1 LLQDFCHKLDP
12 EKVAL
17 GRVSQCA
24 NDGMLLFVTPIEEM
38 LAFVKSVL
46 GNVFKVIVCMIS
58 SHWKH
63 LRLNLRQVGR
73 IAGKNDCLET
83 SVLGSKFSNPVAHA
97 DSILVTAS
105 IVKTIND
112 NDRVFSFAVLE
123 SNVNRV
129 PKFVLEGNGIR
140 RTERIVVCL
149 LQRVQEVGV
158 ANVYAEKLS
167 REIFCE
173 SYRSAF
179 LRKVGFYSKD

>member
-1 LLQDFCHKLDP
+1 
-12 EKVAL
+12 
-17 GRVSQCA
+17 
-24 NDGMLLFVTPIEEM
+24 
-38 LAFVKSVL
+38 
-46 GNVFKVIVCMIS
+46 VCMIT

-63 LRLNLRQVGR
+63 FRLTLRQVGR
-73 IAGKNDCLET
+73 VAGKNDCLDT
-83 SVLGSKFSNPVAHA
+83 SVLGSKFSDPVAHA

-112 NDRVFSFAVLE
+112 NDRVFSFTVLE
-123 SNVNRV
+123 SNMNRV
-129 PKFVLEGNGIR
+129 PKFVLESNGIR
-140 RTERIVVCL
+140 GTKRIVVCL
-149 LQRVQEVGV
+149 LQRVQELSV